1 MRVLGILKSATQYLD
16 KSGISDAGFDAE
28 VLVLHAAGIDRMTAY
43 RDNPGVG
50 EAVRAGVMKLLERRA
65 AGEPVQ
71 YIVGS
76 VDFLGLRIEVGRGVL
91 IPRPETELVAREG
104 MRLLGSLAQAASGT
118 GPASLRV
125 LDLCSGSGC
134 IALALGHEFPA
145 AVVFGT
151 DISETAIRYAG
162 RNAEINGITNVTF
175 LKGSLYEPAGGMPPF
190 DLIISNPPYI
200 ATAEIGGLQREIR
213 EWEPMKALDGG
224 PDGLDFYRKIFSGTK
239 DHLKKRGTV
248 VLELG
253 FGQAGEV
260 ARIAEKA
267 GFKDIDITRDLAGIE
282 RVLTAAT
289 ESVAQSSHLQG

>member
-1 MRVLGILKSATQYLD
+1 MRLLNILKSATQYLN

-28 VLVLHAAGIDRMTAY
+28 VLVLHAAGVDRMTTY
-43 RDNPGVG
+43 RDNPEVS
-50 EAVRAGVMKLLERRA
+50 EAVRVRAMGLLERRA

-71 YIVGS
+71 YIVGW

-104 MRLLGSLAQAASGT
+104 MRLLGSLAQVTFGT
-118 GPASLRV
+118 EPASLRI

-145 AVVFGT
+145 AAVFGT

-162 RNAEINGITNVTF
+162 RNAEINGITNATF
-175 LKGSLYEPAGGMPPF
+175 LKGSLYEPVRGMPPF

-200 ATAEIGGLQREIR
+200 ATSEISGLQREIR

-224 PDGLDFYRKIFSGTK
+224 PDGLDFYRKIFSGAK
-239 DHLKKRGTV
+239 EHLKKRGTV

-253 FGQAGEV
+253 FGQAGGV
-260 ARIAEKA
+260 TKIAEKA
-267 GFKDIDITRDLAGIE
+267 GFQNTDIRKDLAGIE

-289 ESVAQSSHLQG
+289 ESAAQSSHLQG